1 MTAQDYLGVLRRGW
15 RTLLGATLVGLALAG
30 CVALVTPAKYSSQV
44 TFYISTQ
51 GDPTS
56 SATDAYQGSL
66 LSQDR
71 VKSYTQLLSSYR
83 LGDDV
88 VRDLG
93 LPADPADVADELSS
107 SVSPDTVLLTAT
119 VTDRSPARAQDIA
132 GAVGRVFPTLVA
144 ALEKPLNSAT
154 PPTVSA
160 QVVQGPLPSDGAVSP
175 KVGLDLVLGGL
186 AGLLVGIS
194 VVVLRRSLD
203 RRIRSVEGLRHAFP
217 EPLLGGLAHD
227 RTVVDTP
234 LFLRDRPRAA
244 ISEQLRTVRTNF
256 ELFNFDGAS
265 RCHVVTSAVENEGK
279 STVLANLALA
289 EADAGRRVLIIEA
302 DLRKPRVAS
311 YLGLPGDVG
320 LTQVLGGR
328 TSLRHAAQQGP
339 SSRLWCLAA
348 GPLPPNPYEMIHS
361 TQMAAL
367 LGEARAHY
375 DTVLVDA
382 PPLLPV
388 ADGLELARQADGV
401 LCVVRAKHAP
411 AASVARAHALLTGA
425 GLTHLGVVFNA
436 VSAAE
441 DEGYSGYEGYG
452 AGERSHRLDTAART
466 APSAPE
472 ALPAG
477 NATAAA
483 TPPATP
489 ARTTTGPTTGPLV
502 TVPEQAGP
510 TSSSAVIRPRA
521 RHRVGSERTEDAV
534 TIVNGFGRR

>member
-1 MTAQDYLGVLRRGW
+1 MTPQDYLGVIRRGW

-30 CVALVTPAKYSSQV
+30 CLALVTPAKYSSVV

-51 GDPTS
+51 GNPTS

-93 LPADPADVADELSS
+93 LPADPTDVADEVSA

-119 VTDRSPARAQDIA
+119 VTDRSPERAQAIA

-154 PPTVSA
+154 PPAVSA
-160 QVVQGPLPSDGAVSP
+160 QLVQGPLPSDGSVSP
-175 KVGLDLVLGGL
+175 KIGLDLVLGGL
-186 AGLLVGIS
+186 AGLLIGIS

-203 RRIRSVEGLRHAFP
+203 RRVRSVEALRQAFP
-217 EPLLGGLAHD
+217 EPLLGGVAAD
-227 RTVVDTP
+227 PAVEGAP

-244 ISEQLRTVRTNF
+244 VSEQLRTVRTNF
-256 ELFNFDGAS
+256 ELFNFDGTS

-289 EADAGRRVLIIEA
+289 EANAGRRVLVIEA
-302 DLRKPRVAS
+302 DLRKPRVAQ

-328 TSLRHAAQQGP
+328 ATLLQAAQQGP

-361 TQMAAL
+361 AQMAAVL
-367 LGEARAHY
+367 REARGHY

-411 AASVARAHALLTGA
+411 AASVARAHALLTSA

-452 AGERSHRLDTAART
+452 VGEHGHGLDTAGRSGLRGPRPALT
-466 APSAPE
+466 AGP
-472 ALPAG
+472 
-477 NATAAA
+477 ATAS
-483 TPPATP
+483 PD
-489 ARTTTGPTTGPLV
+489 TGPLV
-502 TVPEQAGP
+502 TVPEQARAASP
-510 TSSSAVIRPRA
+510 SVELRPRA
-521 RHRVGSERTEDAV
+521 RHRVGTERSVDAV